1 MKEIL
6 IFLKNIIKKYIKE
19 EIIGFVFSV
28 IYTFCLFLSPQISRF
43 LIDDVLISEN
53 FGKLYWGIGAFF
65 FICVA
70 QTFSGY
76 IKNYIFFRVSEKITF
91 SLRQKILKGLLYSPL
106 SFIDKTPKGFILS
119 RFFNDS
125 KSISDFITNIFVV
138 IIKNCLLIL
147 ALTIGMFF
155 LSWKITLSI
164 IISLCLYIGIS
175 IFASRKFKE
184 FSKITLAN
192 NDMLHKD
199 FSQSIDNSFLT
210 RVFCLQNYYY
220 KKNERNLRNI
230 YTSNLKIG
238 NFSNIINSFSN
249 IAVIFSLSMIYGFGA
264 LLAFKNEISIGTVVA
279 LGIYFQ
285 MLIAPIN
292 ELIGNNTRFQEI
304 IPVIKRLN
312 EYLHLEREVLH
323 PYKTSCEAITG
334 EETQIIFKNVYFN
347 YCNNDEN
354 SIGLKNINL
363 NLTGN
368 GIYGL
373 FGKSGSGKT
382 TILKLI
388 VGLYTPNKGNINVII
403 RGKVIANTYELRK
416 EISYISQNFELINA
430 SISENLKLFS
440 NEITDEEMI
449 DVCKELNLHSKI
461 MSLKN
466 GYNSTIDEKINL
478 SEGEKQRMCIAR
490 SILKKSS
497 IYIFDE
503 PSAFLD
509 KNARDKVKKFIE
521 KLAEDNMVVVVSHD
535 KYLLKN
541 SKNITAIS
549 EGKIM
554 DNLTYEDLP

>member
-1 MKEIL
+1 M
-6 IFLKNIIKKYIKE
+6 
-19 EIIGFVFSV
+19 
-28 IYTFCLFLSPQISRF
+28 
-43 LIDDVLISEN
+43 
-53 FGKLYWGIGAFF
+53 
-65 FICVA
+65 
-70 QTFSGY
+70 
-76 IKNYIFFRVSEKITF
+76 
-91 SLRQKILKGLLYSPL
+91 
-106 SFIDKTPKGFILS
+106 
-119 RFFNDS
+119 
-125 KSISDFITNIFVV
+125 
-138 IIKNCLLIL
+138 
-147 ALTIGMFF
+147 
-155 LSWKITLSI
+155 
-164 IISLCLYIGIS
+164 
-175 IFASRKFKE
+175 
-184 FSKITLAN
+184 
-192 NDMLHKD
+192 
-199 FSQSIDNSFLT
+199 
-210 RVFCLQNYYY
+210 
-220 KKNERNLRNI
+220 
-230 YTSNLKIG
+230 
-238 NFSNIINSFSN
+238 
-249 IAVIFSLSMIYGFGA
+249 
-264 LLAFKNEISIGTVVA
+264 
-279 LGIYFQ
+279 
-285 MLIAPIN
+285 
-292 ELIGNNTRFQEI
+292 
-304 IPVIKRLN
+304 
-312 EYLHLEREVLH
+312 
-323 PYKTSCEAITG
+323 
-334 EETQIIFKNVYFN
+334 
-347 YCNNDEN
+347 
-354 SIGLKNINL
+354 
-363 NLTGN
+363 TGN

-388 VGLYTPNKGNINVII
+388 VGLYAPTKGNISVII

-416 EISYISQNFELINA
+416 EMSYVSQNFELVNA